1 MVRTSLVVVVG
12 GAVWVEAI
20 VGVEAEAIFVHVARS
35 PPPHLRRK
43 ILFLAALAA

>member
-1 MVRTSLVVVVG
+1 MVRTSLVVVG

-35 PPPHLRRK
+35 PPAYHLRRK